1 MLPRVNGN
9 GMRSPRGTDG
19 FTVIELV
26 IVMAILVIMVGIVAP
41 RMQVSASRRVG
52 GMAYQMAAH
61 LEMARSNAL
70 GKRFMT

>member
-1 MLPRVNGN
+1 
-9 GMRSPRGTDG
+9 MRSPRGTDG

-52 GMAYQMAAH
+52 HGLPDGGAPGDGSQ
-61 LEMARSNAL
+61 
-70 GKRFMT
+70 